1 MKPVVLA
8 TINARYFHTSLGLRC
23 LRANLGPWRE
33 STLLKEF
40 ILQQRPVDVVEEI
53 LSPDPWVVGLGVYIW
68 NADLMR
74 EVVHILKSVR
84 PDLPVVLGGP
94 ELIDPQE
101 WPDFAQLADVVVA
114 GDGEAALPGVL
125 DALAR
130 GELRRAGG
138 PHLVQVARPLPELVM
153 PDGEY
158 TDEDLAH
165 RLVYVE
171 ASRGCSFACDFC
183 LSAREQKV
191 RRFDP
196 DAVMAMLNRLWQ
208 RGARQ
213 FKFVDRA
220 LHLGGVSPRILEFFL
235 ERLEPRL
242 FVHFEVVPEAIPPW
256 AWPLLAQFPAGQLQ
270 LEAGVQSLDP
280 ETCARIG
287 RPQNPDRVLQALRR
301 LRQDTSA
308 HLHTDLVLGLPGDG
322 LASIE
327 STFNQLL
334 CVQPHEI
341 QVGILK
347 RLRGAPIKRHDA
359 RHNMRYSHF
368 VPYEVLATDALD
380 FATLQRLK
388 RFARFFDLVKNSGNF
403 PGCAQILLWGESP
416 FRSFLA
422 FSDWVFGQL
431 GQTSGIAQDRLAA
444 LLLRYQVD
452 VLGVDVEAATAN
464 LAADFGKAGKALP
477 KLAGGGQGDGAR
489 GVRDAEGPPRRQR
502 RHAPKSTGD

>member
-23 LRANLGPWRE
+23 LRANLGPWRDT
-33 STLLKEF
+33 TLLKEF

-94 ELIDPQE
+94 ELIDPEE
-101 WPDFAQLADVVVA
+101 WPDFAQLADVVVV

-130 GELRRAGG
+130 GELRGAAG
-138 PHLVQVARPLPELVM
+138 PHLVQVAAQLPELQM

-158 TDEDLAH
+158 TVEDLAH

-191 RRFDP
+191 RRFEP

-256 AWPLLAQFPAGQLQ
+256 AWPLLARFPAGQLQ

-280 ETCARIG
+280 TTCARIG

-301 LRQDTSA
+301 LRQETSA

-322 LASIE
+322 LESIE

-334 CVQPHEI
+334 CVEPHEI

-359 RHNMRYSHF
+359 RHAMRYSQA
-368 VPYEVLATDALD
+368 VPYEVLATDRLD
-380 FATLQRLK
+380 FGTLQRLK

-403 PGCAQILLWGESP
+403 PGCAQILMAGESP

-422 FSDWVFGQL
+422 FCDWVYGQL
-431 GQTSGIAQDRLAA
+431 GQTSGIAQDRLAG
-444 LLLRYQVD
+444 LIVRYQTE
-452 VLGVDVEAATAN
+452 VLGVALEAATAR
-464 LAADFGKAGKALP
+464 LAADFAKAGKALP
-477 KLAGGGQGDGAR
+477 KLAGGGHQGPSSGQGESA
-489 GVRDAEGPPRRQR
+489 GVPRRQR
-502 RHAPKSTGD
+502 RHAPRTDGD